1 MNRRIA
7 YLLALAVGAGAASSS
22 ILQARIA
29 APQAA
34 AKPAAAS
41 STPAAGTAPVAPKSD
56 APAQAA
62 ANSAPRAIALEDIAP
77 WKALGAAA
85 VSNDGQWLAYRVS
98 PLQGDS
104 DVVIRSLAGDKE
116 YRVAVGD
123 GPGAAPAFSDDA
135 TYAAVIVAPT
145 KTAAA
150 AAKKSRKPMQNSVT
164 IIKLADG
171 SKTEVEKI
179 RAFAFSG
186 ETPGWI
192 ALHRYAA
199 DAGGKAPA
207 GPPAPGAADSKD
219 DAPRGADLIL
229 RELAT
234 GNDLS
239 IGNVAD
245 FTFDKTGR
253 WLAYTID
260 AVDQAGNGLQLRDN
274 TTGIVRVLDSGK
286 ASYDEPTWTRDG
298 DGLAVLKGTDDKA
311 YKDKRYAVVGFTSLA
326 AAQPKKVTY
335 DPATDSS
342 FPQGMTISKNRAPRW
357 TEDLD
362 ALVFGIHELRKSDTP
377 APPAADAAGATPA
390 PAAPPPAA
398 DEDEKPNLVIWHWK
412 DPRLQSQQEVQESAD
427 RRFSFLSAYYPASKK
442 FVRLADDALSTVN
455 LAPKDKW
462 AVGFDVREYERM
474 GNLDGR
480 QFRDVYAINT
490 ATGERKLA
498 VKRNRWVYGPSP
510 DGTKFLYYD
519 AKNFHVY
526 DMTSGQT
533 RNITASV
540 PASFINTE
548 DDHNIVDPP
557 RFPMGWSSDSRNVL
571 LSDGWDIWQVPAAQG
586 TAVNL
591 TGNGTKDQ
599 IRYQQR
605 FALDPDEIGIDLSKP
620 LYVRTFG
627 EWTKKN
633 GIARIDPGKAG
644 AKSVLWGDAAYNRL
658 TKAKKADVIVYTKE
672 TRADA
677 PNFFVTTAA
686 FGDGK
691 KVTDVYPDQKDFKW
705 SSDAM
710 LLEYTSAK
718 GRKLTGS
725 LFLPAGYEKGKKYPM
740 VVYIY
745 ERLTQGHNNYQ
756 RPTSNGFNRSVYTSN
771 GYAVLMPDITYH
783 VNDPGMSAVWS
794 VVPAVNAAVATGI
807 VDDKRVGLQG
817 HSWGGYQTSF
827 LVTQTD
833 IFAAAVAGAPL
844 TNMISMYSLIYKNA
858 GVTNGMIFESSQGRF
873 SSGYSDNWEAYARN
887 SPVYHAQ
894 NVKTPLMIL
903 HNDKDGA
910 VDFTQGIEYFNTLR
924 RMDKPVILLEY
935 PGENHGLA
943 KPANQQDYTERMK
956 EWFDHYLMDA
966 PAPDWMKEGIPRLK
980 MDEHL
985 KNRLDA
991 RKKTDT
997 KTTAP
1002 EPDKKP
1008 GGGR

>member
-1 MNRRIA
+1 
-7 YLLALAVGAGAASSS
+7 LAMHRYGAAAAGAA
-22 ILQARIA
+22 
-29 APQAA
+29 PM
-34 AKPAAAS
+34 P
-41 STPAAGTAPVAPKSD
+41 
-56 APAQAA
+56 
-62 ANSAPRAIALEDIAP
+62 
-77 WKALGAAA
+77 
-85 VSNDGQWLAYRVS
+85 
-98 PLQGDS
+98 
-104 DVVIRSLAGDKE
+104 
-116 YRVAVGD
+116 
-123 GPGAAPAFSDDA
+123 GPGA
-135 TYAAVIVAPT
+135 
-145 KTAAA
+145 
-150 AAKKSRKPMQNSVT
+150 
-164 IIKLADG
+164 
-171 SKTEVEKI
+171 
-179 RAFAFSG
+179 
-186 ETPGWI
+186 
-192 ALHRYAA
+192 
-199 DAGGKAPA
+199 PA
-207 GPPAPGAADSKD
+207 GDPDAKS

-245 FTFDKTGR
+245 FSFDKSGR

-260 AVDQAGNGLQLRDN
+260 ATDQAGNGLQLRDN

-286 ASYDEPTWTRDG
+286 ATYEQPTWTRDG
-298 DGLAVLKGTDDKA
+298 SGLAVLKGTEDKA
-311 YKDKRYAVVGFTSLA
+311 YKDKRYAVVGFTTLG
-326 AAQPKKVTY
+326 AAQPKKVAY
-335 DPATDSS
+335 DPAGDSS
-342 FPQGMTISKNRAPRW
+342 FPAGMSISMNRAPRW

-362 ALVFGIHELRKSDTP
+362 GLVFGIHELRKSDTP
-377 APPAADAAGATPA
+377 AAPAADASGATPA
-390 PAAPPPAA
+390 PAAPPAPPAA
-398 DEDEKPNLVIWHWK
+398 TDDEEKPNLVIWHWK
-412 DPRLQSQQEVQESAD
+412 DPRLQSHQQVQESAD
-427 RRFSFLSAYYPASKK
+427 RRFSYVSVYYPASKK
-442 FVRLADDALSTVN
+442 FVRLADDTLRTVN
-455 LAPKDKW
+455 LAPKEKW
-462 AVGFDVREYERM
+462 AVGYDDREYERM

-480 QFRDVYAINT
+480 QFRDVYAIN
-490 ATGERKLA
+490 AVTGERKLA
-498 VKRNRWVYGPSP
+498 LKRNRWVYGPSP
-510 DGTKFLYYD
+510 DGAKFLYYD

-526 DMTSGQT
+526 DMATGQS

-557 RFPMGWSSDSRNVL
+557 RFPIGWSADSRNVL
-571 LSDGWDIWQVPAAQG
+571 LNDGWDIWQVPAIQG

-591 TGNGTKDQ
+591 TANGTKDQ

-605 FALDPDEIGIDLSKP
+605 FTLDPDEIGVDLSKP

-644 AKSVLWGDAAYNRL
+644 ARNVLWGDASFNRL
-658 TKAKKADVIVYTKE
+658 TKAKKADVLVYTKE

-677 PNFFVTTAA
+677 PNFYVTTAA

-691 KVTDVYPDQKDFKW
+691 KVTDVYPDQKNFKW

-710 LLEYTSAK
+710 LLEYTSEK

-725 LFLPAGYEKGKKYPM
+725 LFLPAGYEKGKTYPM

-745 ERLTQGHNNYQ
+745 ERLTQGHHTYA
-756 RPTSNGFNRSVYTSN
+756 RPTHNGFNRSVYTSN

-794 VVPAVNAAVATGI
+794 VVPAVKAAVATGL
-807 VDDKRVGLQG
+807 VDEKRVGLQG

-844 TNMISMYSLIYKNA
+844 TNMISMYSLIYKNT

-943 KPANQQDYTERMK
+943 K
-956 EWFDHYLMDA
+956 
-966 PAPDWMKEGIPRLK
+966 
-980 MDEHL
+980 
-985 KNRLDA
+985 
-991 RKKTDT
+991 
-997 KTTAP
+997 
-1002 EPDKKP
+1002 
-1008 GGGR
+1008 

>member
-7 YLLALAVGAGAASSS
+7 FLFALAIGAGAASSP
-22 ILQARIA
+22 ILHARIG

-34 AKPAAAS
+34 APA
-41 STPAAGTAPVAPKSD
+41 VQKSD
-56 APAQAA
+56 APAASA
-62 ANSAPRAIALEDIAP
+62 SSAPRAIQLDDIAP
-77 WKALGAAA
+77 WKGLGAASI
-85 VSNDGQWLAYRVS
+85 SNDGQWLAYRVS
-98 PLQGDS
+98 PLQGDT

-123 GPGAAPAFSDDA
+123 GPGAAPAFSDDS

-145 KTAAA
+145 KKAAA
-150 AAKKSRKPMQNSVT
+150 AAKKTRKPAQTSVT

-171 SKTEVEKI
+171 SKTEIEKI

-199 DAGGKAPA
+199 GASAAPSA
-207 GPPAPGAADSKD
+207 PAPGPAAPAAGPDAKS

-245 FTFDKTGR
+245 FSFDKSGR

-286 ASYDEPTWTRDG
+286 ASYEQPMWTREG
-298 DGLAVLKGTDDKA
+298 SGLAVLKGTEDKA
-311 YKDKRYAVVGFTSLA
+311 YKDKRYAAVGFTSLA
-326 AAQPKKVTY
+326 AAQPRKVTY

-342 FPQGMTISKNRAPRW
+342 FPADMSISMNRAPRW

-362 ALVFGIHELRKSDTP
+362 GLVFGIHELRKSDTP
-377 APPAADAAGATPA
+377 ATPAADANGATPA
-390 PAAPPPAA
+390 PAAPPAPPVAA
-398 DEDEKPNLVIWHWK
+398 DDDEKPNLVIWHWK
-412 DPRLQSQQEVQESAD
+412 DPRLQSHQQVQESAD
-427 RRFSFLSAYYPASKK
+427 RNFSYLSVYYPASKK
-442 FVRLADDALSTVN
+442 FVRLADDTLRIVN

-462 AVGFDVREYERM
+462 AVGYDVREYERM

-480 QFRDVYAINT
+480 QFRDVYAINA
-490 ATGERKLA
+490 ATGERTLA
-498 VKRNRWVYGPSP
+498 LKRNRWVYGPSP

-519 AKNFHVY
+519 AKNFHVH
-526 DMTSGQT
+526 DMATGQS

-557 RFPMGWSSDSRNVL
+557 RFPMGWSADSRNVL
-571 LSDGWDIWQVPAAQG
+571 LNDGWDIWQVPAAQG

-591 TGNGTKDQ
+591 TANGTKDQ
-599 IRYQQR
+599 IRYLQR
-605 FALDPDEIGIDLSKP
+605 FTLDPDEIGIDLSKP
-620 LYVRTFG
+620 LYVRAFG

-633 GIARIDPGKAG
+633 GIARIEPGKAG
-644 AKSVLWGDAAYNRL
+644 AKSVLWGDAAFNRL
-658 TKAKKADVIVYTKE
+658 TKAKKADVLVYTKE

-677 PNFFVTTAA
+677 PNFYMTTAS

-691 KVTDVYPDQKDFKW
+691 KVTDVYPEQKNFKW

-710 LLEYTSAK
+710 LLEYTSEK

-725 LFLPAGYEKGKKYPM
+725 LFLPAGYEKGKTYPM

-745 ERLTQGHNNYQ
+745 ERLTQGHNTYQ

-794 VVPAVNAAVATGI
+794 VVPAVKAAVATGI
-807 VDDKRVGLQG
+807 VDGTRVGLQG

-833 IFAAAVAGAPL
+833 IFKAAVAGAPL
-844 TNMISMYSLIYKNA
+844 TNMISMYSLIYKNT

-991 RKKTDT
+991 RKKSGT
-997 KTTAP
+997 K
-1002 EPDKKP
+1002 
-1008 GGGR
+1008 